1 MMMIVD
7 ITSSNRSF
15 GELQKDLEALGEK
28 IGVQVKAQKEAIFD
42 EMHRI

>member
-7 ITSSNRSF
+7 INASTQSF
-15 GELQKDLEALGEK
+15 GDIQRDLEKLGNE
-28 IGVQVKAQKEAIFD
+28 IGVQVKAQKEAIFN